1 MKKVAIILHKNFE
14 ESEAIVT
21 IDILRRS
28 NIEVDI
34 YNIDNSD
41 FQEGSHNII
50 VKTDFKMKNL
60 KVNEY
65 DGIII
70 PGGPGVNDLFD
81 DQELLNLIKEFNKE
95 QKMVSAICAA
105 PQILGQAGIIND
117 VKIVKFPSSNKYL
130 EKAIIREES
139 SLIDGNIITG
149 TSIGTVV
156 PFALNI
162 IEYLQG
168 KEQKEKIKQQLVI
181 I

>member
-21 IDILRRS
+21 IDVLRRS
-28 NIEVDI
+28 DIKVDI
-34 YNIDNSD
+34 YSIDDAD
-41 FQEGSHNII
+41 FQDGSHNII
-50 VKTDFKMKNL
+50 IKTEYKLAHLNVD
-60 KVNEY
+60 EY

-70 PGGPGVNDLFD
+70 PGGPGVNDLFGN
-81 DQELLNLIKEFNKE
+81 EKLLNFVKAFNAK

-105 PQILGQAGIIND
+105 PQILGQAGIVDGIK
-117 VKIVKFPSSNKYL
+117 VVKFPSTNQFL
-130 EKAIIREES
+130 DKAIIQEVS
-139 SLIDGNIITG
+139 SIIDQNIVTG

-168 KEQKEKIKQQLVI
+168 KEQKAKIKAQLVI

>member
-1 MKKVAIILHKNFE
+1 MKKVAIVLHNNFE

-28 NIEVDI
+28 EIKVDI
-34 YNIDNSD
+34 YSINDTD

-50 VKTDFKMKNL
+50 IKTEYKLAQLNVDD
-60 KVNEY
+60 Y

-70 PGGPGVNDLFD
+70 PGGPGVNDLFGN
-81 DQELLNLIKEFNKE
+81 EILLNLIKTFNNK

-105 PQILGQAGIIND
+105 PQILGQAGIVD
-117 VKIVKFPSSNKYL
+117 GFKIVKFPL
-130 EKAIIREES
+130 ADQFLDKAIIQS
-139 SLIDGNIITG
+139 TNSIIDRNIITG

-168 KEQKEKIKQQLVI
+168 SDQKAKIEAQLVI

>member
-28 NIEVDI
+28 KIIVDVYNIENKE
-34 YNIDNSD
+34 Y
-41 FQEGSHNII
+41 QEGSHNII
-50 VKTDFKMKNL
+50 VKTEYFVNDL
-60 KVNEY
+60 KVQNY

-70 PGGPGVNDLFD
+70 PGGPGVNDLFGNKKLM
-81 DQELLNLIKEFNKE
+81 ELINDFNNE
-95 QKMVSAICAA
+95 SKMVSAICAA
-105 PQILGQAGIIND
+105 PQLLGEANILDEI
-117 VKIVKFPSSNKYL
+117 KIVKFPSSNQFLK
-130 EKAIIREES
+130 KALIKSEASII
-139 SLIDGNIITG
+139 DKNIVTG
-149 TSIGTVV
+149 TSIGTVI

-168 KEQKEKIKQQLVI
+168 KEQKAIIEKQLVI